1 MLVGIL
7 WMHESR
13 DDGDFVLQRFW
24 VDDRLEVESE
34 DRQRGRGRGVVHHHR
49 YVGGALKKKTER
61 KLFARET
68 K

>member
-1 MLVGIL
+1 
-7 WMHESR
+7 MHQSR

-49 YVGGALKKKTER
+49 YVGGALKKKPEDIV
-61 KLFARET
+61 
-68 K
+68 